1 MHVQRQRLETEGGD
15 KASGGA
21 DRGCRQRLETEAR
34 DRHRRQRAETEAGDR
49 GEGLSVRVRGEGL
62 GVTCSARRALSA
74 SFASSWVWSG
84 VTWRVREGVGV
95 R

>member
-1 MHVQRQRLETEGGD
+1 METEQGHTGD
-15 KASGGA
+15 
-21 DRGCRQRLETEAR
+21 
-34 DRHRRQRAETEAGDR
+34 RAETESGDR
-49 GEGLSVRVRGEGL
+49 GEVLSVRVRGEGMV
-62 GVTCSARRALSA
+62 GGGEGGMHACASVTCSARRALSA